1 MKPVSRCLAV
11 TWLAL
16 LAALP
21 VLVATPALAAPPPAD
36 LSAHPGFVDFPALG
50 LEGADEPT
58 LRIALHGPLL
68 RLVARAT
75 EGDESGFSEL
85 IAKLEGIRATIFEL
99 PPARRGSYRRQA
111 NAIAD
116 RLARDGWS
124 TVVEMRD
131 GNSLSFIQVRMA
143 GERVEGLAVLFV
155 EADGTAGFIN
165 VVGDVSPEELGR
177 LGRTFDLDIPE
188 APEKP

>member
-1 MKPVSRCLAV
+1 MRLRA
-11 TWLAL
+11 LL
-16 LAALP
+16 LAAFLLP
-21 VLVATPALAAPPPAD
+21 TLWAAPAAANPPAPPD
-36 LSAHPGFVDFPALG
+36 LTGHPGFVDFADLG
-50 LEGADEPT
+50 LEGAEEPT

-85 IAKLEGIRATIFEL
+85 ISKLEGIRATIFEL
-99 PPARRGSYRRQA
+99 PEGRRGSYRRQA
-111 NAIAD
+111 SAIAE
-116 RLARDGWS
+116 RLSRGGWN
-124 TVVEMRD
+124 TVVEIRD
-131 GNSLSFIQVRMA
+131 GDELSFIQVRMA

-188 APEKP
+188 APDP